1 MVVRE
6 PCRALRDAKAWLP
19 LGFLCP
25 LPREVADQVAGG
37 LLEHGT
43 VEAMAGTVDEVQTS
57 VVVDRGRPLR
67 VAWVYQLV
75 CRAVGDEHGSLVGAN
90 LRVGVDVP
98 AVPLF
103 SATVDAATSSVS
115 AAKSGRARSPTM
127 RPFSDSITCS
137 TTCTAPPWLRLFCH
151 SCYSLSPFI
160 DNASTSDIKD

>member
-37 LLEHGT
+37 LLERGT
-43 VEAMAGTVDEVQTS
+43 VEAMAGTVDEVQIS

-75 CRAVGDEHGSLVGAN
+75 CSAVGDEHGSLVGAN

-103 SATVDAATSSVS
+103 SAT
-115 AAKSGRARSPTM
+115 KSGRARSPTM